1 MAETATTTGNIR
13 RPERRLLLI
22 RHGQTGYNLAGRM
35 QGQLDIPLSEVGR
48 AEAAR
53 VAEGLTD
60 WPIGTVVSSD
70 LERAAD
76 TARAI
81 ATASGLGFSTDPRL
95 RETDLGVWS
104 GRGHEEVDTDFPG
117 ARAHWRLHPQWAPP
131 GGENRLEVSARAG
144 EVVDDLMAT
153 DAWASGA
160 VLLVAHGGTISALTC
175 RLLGIPIEHYPM
187 FGGLGNTRWC
197 QLVARP
203 SDLWTPASGTPW
215 WSSPRWFLEGW
226 NVGVTAP
233 SPVAVVNADEGT
245 DTDGEPDPDPL
256 EAPGGAA

>member
-1 MAETATTTGNIR
+1 MAEVTAVGGGG
-13 RPERRLLLI
+13 RPERRLLLV
-22 RHGQTGYNLAGRM
+22 RHGQTEYNLVGRM
-35 QGQLDIPLSEVGR
+35 QGQLDTPLSEVGR
-48 AEAAR
+48 AQAAQ
-53 VAEGLTD
+53 VARGLAD

-70 LERAAD
+70 LQRAAD

-81 ATASGLGFSTDPRL
+81 ADASSLDVTTDPRL
-95 RETDLGVWS
+95 RETDLGEWS
-104 GRGHEEVDTDFPG
+104 GRGHEEVDEAFPG
-117 ARAHWRLHPQWAPP
+117 ARAHWRLHPRWAPP

-144 EVVDDLMAT
+144 AVVDELMAG

-160 VLLVAHGGTISALTC
+160 VLIVAHGGTISALTC

-203 SDLWTPASGTPW
+203 SDMWTPNSGTPW
-215 WSSPRWFLEGW
+215 WSGPRWFLEGW
-226 NVGVTAP
+226 NVGVTDP

-245 DTDGEPDPDPL
+245 DTDGEPDPA
-256 EAPGGAA
+256 EVSGGAA